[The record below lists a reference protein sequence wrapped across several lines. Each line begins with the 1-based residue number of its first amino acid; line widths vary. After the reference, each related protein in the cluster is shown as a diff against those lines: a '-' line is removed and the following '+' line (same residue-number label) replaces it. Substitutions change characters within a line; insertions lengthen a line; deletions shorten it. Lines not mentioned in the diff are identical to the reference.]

1 MEEPTTFEEQAQP
14 NRLKTLWTLTF
25 INSGFAIFAFILTM
39 VSIKRTL
46 AFIKENYDTVTANMS
61 DAQTKQLQLIMDM
74 GGNKIIIGCGVL
86 LLIIGLSLSGAIQM
100 WQGKYRGFIIYAVA
114 NLMLLISNLISFNL
128 VFAAIDILF
137 IVLYYKQSKFLK
149 I

>member
-14 NRLKTLWTLTF
+14 NRLKTLCTLTF

-39 VSIKRTL
+39 VSIKQAL
-46 AFIKENYDTVTANMS
+46 VFIKENYDTVTANMS

-100 WQGKYRGFIIYAVA
+100 KQGKYKGFIIYVIA
-114 NLMLLISNLISFNL
+114 NSCLLLSNIVSFNL
-128 VFAAIDILF
+128 VFVAIDIIF

>member
-1 MEEPTTFEEQAQP
+1 MEEPTTFEEQTQA
-14 NRLKTLWTLTF
+14 NRLKTLCTLTF
-25 INSGFAIFAFILTM
+25 INSGLAI
-39 VSIKRTL
+39 L
-46 AFIKENYDTVTANMS
+46 AFIITMLTIKPGLVFIEENQDTVTANLS
-61 DAQTKQLQLIMDM
+61 EAQTKQLQLIMDM

-100 WQGKYRGFIIYAVA
+100 WQGKYKGFIIYVIA
-114 NLMLLISNLISFNL
+114 NSCLLLSNLISFNL